1 VARPA
6 PLPRRTRPTSRWLQS
21 NAPMPMARR
30 RFIRRL
36 EKLADATMVNAELTK
51 RVSSRGSRERLQ
63 QSV

>member
-1 VARPA
+1 
-6 PLPRRTRPTSRWLQS
+6 
-21 NAPMPMARR
+21 MPMSRR